1 MIDINTEADEILEEI
16 ILPGKLNDKLK
27 SIVSNDNKSL
37 SESFD
42 PDRQC
47 ERLCQNHFHDIVKHP
62 EFSVIAVQK
71 LIRQASGQIAR
82 SGVALLLDSM
92 NHESGQFQLIVEAGL
107 TIKIDSNQY
116 VPLAVATSTHL
127 NECASRIE
135 QSAELKVSQAARV
148 RKLVNTITDRMNS
161 AGVSFFGDL
170 ATDGEI
176 KFSLQ

>member
-62 EFSVIAVQK
+62 EFSVIAV
-71 LIRQASGQIAR
+71 
-82 SGVALLLDSM
+82 
-92 NHESGQFQLIVEAGL
+92 
-107 TIKIDSNQY
+107 
-116 VPLAVATSTHL
+116 
-127 NECASRIE
+127 
-135 QSAELKVSQAARV
+135 
-148 RKLVNTITDRMNS
+148 
-161 AGVSFFGDL
+161 
-170 ATDGEI
+170 
-176 KFSLQ
+176 